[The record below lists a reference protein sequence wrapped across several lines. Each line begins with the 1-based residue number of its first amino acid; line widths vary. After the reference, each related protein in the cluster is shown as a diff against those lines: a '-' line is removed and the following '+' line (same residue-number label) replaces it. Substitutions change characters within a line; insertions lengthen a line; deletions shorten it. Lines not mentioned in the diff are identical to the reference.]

1 MAGKEILQKGMIR
14 RIEDGGS
21 TNIWQD
27 RWIPMHFDA
36 RPLTPRADQ
45 EIDLVSDLLTESGHW
60 NEELIR
66 ESFIPVDARAIL
78 RLPVRQQG
86 EDWWA
91 WEPEKH
97 GVYSVKSAYRK
108 LATEHTQGDTL
119 QPQASGDISWQR
131 IWGLDVPPK
140 VKVFWGRVLHEF
152 LPAKAIL
159 HHRHIEPLAF
169 CDLCG
174 AEQETIKHVLM
185 DCTVAKLFWHEVKA
199 LTGAKLP
206 KMHTQFW
213 ASDIL
218 RPEFCTDKER
228 GLFIIGMYALWSQR
242 NQRRHGENVPPIRVA
257 VNWAVDLAHDL
268 WQITQEKKPVKP
280 VTVRQN
286 WRPPPSGWC
295 KCNVDAAFDAN
306 AGQGATAVV
315 LRSDDG
321 SFGGGRARWYPH

>member
-108 LATEHTQGDTL
+108 LATEHNQGDTL
-119 QPQASGDISWQR
+119 QPQASGDVSWQR

-140 VKVFWGRVLHEF
+140 VKVFWGRVL
-152 LPAKAIL
+152 P
-159 HHRHIEPLAF
+159 
-169 CDLCG
+169 
-174 AEQETIKHVLM
+174 
-185 DCTVAKLFWHEVKA
+185 VADPVGSL
-199 LTGAKLP
+199 G
-206 KMHTQFW
+206 
-213 ASDIL
+213 
-218 RPEFCTDKER
+218 RPRTTHKF
-228 GLFIIGMYALWSQR
+228 GLKFYYYS
-242 NQRRHGENVPPIRVA
+242 
-257 VNWAVDLAHDL
+257 
-268 WQITQEKKPVKP
+268 
-280 VTVRQN
+280 
-286 WRPPPSGWC
+286 
-295 KCNVDAAFDAN
+295 
-306 AGQGATAVV
+306 
-315 LRSDDG
+315 
-321 SFGGGRARWYPH
+321 